1 MYQFAGMSGNI
12 LASVILLALG
22 EVEWAKQVLF
32 VTLGIFCL
40 LGAFVFLLMPT
51 VEGAADSSHPGL
63 LDTSRLA
70 LTDARVGLMIP
81 LMLTNGM
88 TLAFFLGDFQTDVT
102 CRVSGPAF
110 TGFVVATFFGVNS
123 AASAAWGVLLSR
135 KMLSRRQVFSV
146 ASLLVLGFLV
156 AKLLWPVPAN
166 WRRVAGGT
174 SWEHAPGMEVQA
186 LDVVVVFLLAA
197 VFALGDSFWEAGPP
211 MTLQTFYAGSS
222 KVVPAMANCKLWQA
236 LGVALQFFMAIFLE
250 NLPHVRG
257 AILITLTL
265 LSWLCILVLD
275 GCVAAVDGSDK
286 PLENTC

>member
-222 KVVPAMANCKLWQA
+222 KVVPAMANYKLWQS
-236 LGVALQFFMAIFLE
+236 LGFAVQFFISIPLE
-250 NLPHVRG
+250 NLPRVRG
-257 AILITLTL
+257 GGNW
-265 LSWLCILVLD
+265 LSVSKAKREYGVPVQELF
-275 GCVAAVDGSDK
+275 
-286 PLENTC
+286 